1 MGLVKTLD
9 IPTYILNF
17 FNLQENLELLEYI
30 IAGIFG
36 LVSRLGFKGLIE
48 GIFLDNYATMGGEDP
63 IQGSI
68 SGSKPGG
75 VGGSGSGNVSGS
87 TSGRTS
93 DTSGNNLPEKG
104 KQIEG
109 SGSGDKKLESSP
121 ENVSKTEKEGESSLG
136 VDTPQQEGGQSS
148 SENYIP
154 GKHRAQRFTSIYG
167 NLAKHLSEEMEVLSV
182 SMNEAKSDDE

>member
-68 SGSKPGG
+68 SGS
-75 VGGSGSGNVSGS
+75 
-87 TSGRTS
+87 
-93 DTSGNNLPEKG
+93 
-104 KQIEG
+104 
-109 SGSGDKKLESSP
+109 
-121 ENVSKTEKEGESSLG
+121 
-136 VDTPQQEGGQSS
+136 
-148 SENYIP
+148 
-154 GKHRAQRFTSIYG
+154 QRFTSIYG